1 MNQFQIFHYY
11 DLGDQPAF
19 VCSDKDPT
27 EEALYCQFMAEE
39 WIDEGV
45 SLPNDVI
52 ANALIEFYGCKQ
64 IPKDSTKY
72 SVEIDMYFAREEACG
87 DTYNKLM
94 NSSIYERV
102 GLKEFLVRAV
112 QESLMEQAKQRGLQF
127 PGEEIS
133 VELSDTEVF
142 KVTCNS
148 ESGDLECSRLVIGTT
163 RKGLKKVYS

>member
-1 MNQFQIFHYY
+1 MKLFKIFHHY

-45 SLPNDVI
+45 SLPNNVI
-52 ANALIEFYGCKQ
+52 ANALIKFYGCKQ
-64 IPKDSTKY
+64 APKTPAKS

-87 DTYNKLM
+87 VTYNKLM
-94 NSSIYERV
+94 NLPIYERV
-102 GLKEFLVRAV
+102 GLKEFLIRAFK
-112 QESLMEQAKQRGLQF
+112 ESLMEQAKQRALQL
-127 PGEEIS
+127 PDEEVS

-142 KVTCNS
+142 NVTYKS
-148 ESGDLECSRLVIGTT
+148 KSAEFSCSRVTASLQEG
-163 RKGLKKVYS
+163 K